1 MRRGFK
7 AEAER
12 VAACMRSELGLGL
25 RDRLDPMVLADHLSI
40 PVVGILELGSR
51 FPMGNFHHYFSSV
64 DPDSFS
70 AITIFRGYH
79 RLIVHNDA
87 HHPNRQA
94 SNLAHELSHTLLEHE
109 PAPLADSGGQRF
121 WNAEVE
127 QEATWLGAALL
138 LPRDAAFAMV
148 KAGWKSPSIASHFG
162 VSDDL
167 CQWRILQ
174 TGILVQLQRATRWS
188 RGRRRRPRS
197 K

>member
-12 VAACMRSELGLGL
+12 VAASARSELGLGL
-25 RDRLDPMVLADHLSI
+25 QDRLDPMVLATHLSI
-40 PVVGILELGSR
+40 PVVGLLELGRKS
-51 FPMGNFHHYFSSV
+51 PTKSFHGYFSSV

-70 AITIFRGYH
+70 AITIIRGYH

-109 PAPLADSGGQRF
+109 PAPLTDSEGQRF
-121 WNAEVE
+121 WNGEVE

-138 LPRDAAFAMV
+138 LPRDAALAMV
-148 KAGWKSPSIASHFG
+148 KSGWPTPRIASHFG

-167 CQWRILQ
+167 CQWRIRE
-174 TGILVQLQRATRWS
+174 TGILVQLQRTQRWS
-188 RGRRRRPRS
+188 RGR
-197 K
+197 